1 MNRVPII
8 FFAITLI
15 FLSSCVAKKE
25 YLEMQ
30 DGRLKAETQVMKL
43 TEENNYRASR
53 IEALIADFESMK
65 NELMESNA
73 IKDQYIDSLNQEI
86 AGLKGS
92 IALQKESLQQT
103 SFTFGFERQRMI
115 EDLKAR
121 EDMISSLNSQLQN
134 LENDNNELSSA
145 LDEKNF
151 QLTVLNDKISV
162 LQSESESKSAENE
175 ELQQKLQA
183 LQQDINSLQSVIKE
197 KDATIT
203 RLQNNVNLLKKEL
216 GN

>member
-1 MNRVPII
+1 MNRVPTI

-15 FLSSCVAKKE
+15 FMSSCVAKKK

-43 TEENNYRASR
+43 TEESNYRASR
-53 IEALIADFESMK
+53 IEALISDFESMK

-73 IKDQYIDSLNQEI
+73 VKDQYIDSLNQEI

-92 IALQKESLQQT
+92 IARQKESLQQT

-115 EDLKAR
+115 EDMKAR

-134 LENDNNELSSA
+134 LENENKELSSA
-145 LDEKNF
+145 LDDKNF

-162 LQSESESKSAENE
+162 LQSENQSKSGQNE
-175 ELQQKLQA
+175 ELQQKMQA

-197 KDATIT
+197 KDATII